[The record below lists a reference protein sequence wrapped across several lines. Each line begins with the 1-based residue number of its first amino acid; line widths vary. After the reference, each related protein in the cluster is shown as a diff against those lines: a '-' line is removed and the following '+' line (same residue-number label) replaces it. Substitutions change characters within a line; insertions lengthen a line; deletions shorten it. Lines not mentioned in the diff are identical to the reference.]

1 MNKKKN
7 SFIFMLIL
15 LFVGLTIHA
24 QPPQKMTYQAVIRDA
39 NNNLVVNRVIG
50 VKITILET
58 YPSGMPVYME
68 THQATTNGNG
78 LMSIEIGTGT
88 PNLGSNF
95 ATIQWQDDDYYLQ
108 SDIDLQGGSQYT
120 LSSVQQLIT
129 VPYAFYAGAA
139 GYADTS
145 DYNNLRN
152 RPAGQNRGDILYWDP
167 QDSTWHI
174 VPIGSPGQV
183 LIVGANGVPQ
193 WYTNVLHNNLP
204 PSIITDSVFSIT
216 GYTMRVAATILDPGT
231 TGIIASG
238 VCWSETNPSPSIG
251 NNNTTDGSGTGSF
264 VSNVAGL
271 KSNTRYYVRAYAT
284 NSVGT
289 SYGNV
294 LVITTP
300 THCGT
305 VTDYDGNVYNTVY
318 IGRQCWFKENL
329 RTTHYADGNS
339 ITKAYNIS
347 QTYYNAMAHTQNGN
361 SVWYFCN
368 HDSTTKADR
377 GLLYTWYAVMK
388 GAGSSENNP
397 SGILGICPYGWHV
410 PSSSEWCEL
419 ENLLNPGIDV
429 TCSNAN
435 FRGTMAKMLAKPKYW
450 NSYTNN
456 SFTPGYWHT
465 DSTGFNTTDFSII
478 PTGYIYEDYTWSYNW
493 SSYCGDGS
501 SHQHWI
507 YVRNGITTDTYFWTS
522 SSGKRRKISYNE
534 TGIEFATSRPLTDA
548 YSVRCVKDY

>member
-1 MNKKKN
+1 MQTKYY
-7 SFIFMLIL
+7 FLIIFS
-15 LFVGLTIHA
+15 LFFTASIFA
-24 QPPQKMTYQAVIRDA
+24 QPPQKMSYQAVVRDQQ
-39 NNNLVVNRVIG
+39 NHLVTNQAIG
-50 VKITILET
+50 VKISILKNS
-58 YPSGMPVYME
+58 PLGHSVYTE
-68 THQATTNGNG
+68 THSTTTNGSG
-78 LMSIEIGTGT
+78 LMTIEVGAGTPTPTSIFDSIDWSRNSYYLKSEIDITGGTNYTLIGT
-88 PNLGSNF
+88 
-95 ATIQWQDDDYYLQ
+95 
-108 SDIDLQGGSQYT
+108 
-120 LSSVQQLIT
+120 QQLIT
-129 VPYAFYAGAA
+129 VPYAFFAKSFAEG
-139 GYADTS
+139 
-145 DYNNLRN
+145 DYNRLYNTPTGN
-152 RPAGQNRGDILYWDP
+152 NTGDILYWNSN
-167 QDSTWHI
+167 DSTWHI
-174 VPIGSPGQV
+174 ISAGSEGQV
-183 LIVGANGVPQ
+183 LTMTANGIPQ
-193 WYTNVLHNNLP
+193 WHTTIFNQSLP

-284 NSVGT
+284 NSIGT

-329 RTTHYADGNS
+329 RTTHYADGN
-339 ITKAYNIS
+339 IVQKAPNIS
-347 QTYYNAMAHTQNGN
+347 LTRYADMAHTQNGN

-377 GLLYTWYAVMK
+377 GLLYTWHAVMK
-388 GAGSSENNP
+388 GAGSSDNNP
-397 SGILGICPYGWHV
+397 SGILGVCPYGWHV

-419 ENLLNPGIDV
+419 ENNLNPGIDI

-435 FRGTMAKMLAKPKYW
+435 FRGTMAKVLAKPKYW
-450 NSYTNN
+450 SSYTNN

-465 DSTGFNTTDFSII
+465 DSTGFNITDFSLI
-478 PTGYIYEDYTWSYNW
+478 PTGYIYERESSWSSGW
-493 SSYCGDGS
+493 DSYCGNTS
-501 SHQHWI
+501 YHYHYI
-507 YVRNGITTDTYFWTS
+507 YARTGITTDAYFWTS
-522 SSGKRRKISYNE
+522 SSGKSRQINYSE
-534 TGIEFATSRPLTDA
+534 TGIKLATGVTLTNA
-548 YSVRCVKDY
+548 YSVRCIKDY

>member
-1 MNKKKN
+1 
-7 SFIFMLIL
+7 
-15 LFVGLTIHA
+15 
-24 QPPQKMTYQAVIRDA
+24 
-39 NNNLVVNRVIG
+39 
-50 VKITILET
+50 
-58 YPSGMPVYME
+58 
-68 THQATTNGNG
+68 
-78 LMSIEIGTGT
+78 
-88 PNLGSNF
+88 
-95 ATIQWQDDDYYLQ
+95 
-108 SDIDLQGGSQYT
+108 
-120 LSSVQQLIT
+120 
-129 VPYAFYAGAA
+129 
-139 GYADTS
+139 
-145 DYNNLRN
+145 
-152 RPAGQNRGDILYWDP
+152 
-167 QDSTWHI
+167 
-174 VPIGSPGQV
+174 
-183 LIVGANGVPQ
+183 
-193 WYTNVLHNNLP
+193 
-204 PSIITDSVFSIT
+204 
-216 GYTMRVAATILDPGT
+216 MRVAATILDPGT

-284 NSVGT
+284 NSIGT

-294 LVITTP
+294 LVIMTP

-305 VTDYDGNVYNTVY
+305 ITDYDGNVYNTVY

-388 GAGSSENNP
+388 GAGSSDNNP
-397 SGILGICPYGWHV
+397 SGILGVCPYGWHV

-419 ENLLNPGIDV
+419 ENNLNPGIDI

-435 FRGTMAKMLAKPKYW
+435 FRGTMAKVLAKPEYW
-450 NSYTNN
+450 SSYTNN

-465 DSTGFNTTDFSII
+465 DSTGFNITDFSLI
-478 PTGYIYEDYTWSYNW
+478 PTGYIYERESSWSSGW
-493 SSYCGDGS
+493 DSYCGNTS
-501 SHQHWI
+501 YHYHYI
-507 YVRNGITTDTYFWTS
+507 YARTGITTDAYFWTS
-522 SSGKRRKISYNE
+522 SSGKSRQINYSE
-534 TGIEFATSRPLTDA
+534 TGIKLATGVTLTNA
-548 YSVRCVKDY
+548 FSVRCIKDY

>member
-1 MNKKKN
+1 
-7 SFIFMLIL
+7 
-15 LFVGLTIHA
+15 
-24 QPPQKMTYQAVIRDA
+24 
-39 NNNLVVNRVIG
+39 
-50 VKITILET
+50 
-58 YPSGMPVYME
+58 
-68 THQATTNGNG
+68 
-78 LMSIEIGTGT
+78 
-88 PNLGSNF
+88 
-95 ATIQWQDDDYYLQ
+95 
-108 SDIDLQGGSQYT
+108 
-120 LSSVQQLIT
+120 
-129 VPYAFYAGAA
+129 
-139 GYADTS
+139 
-145 DYNNLRN
+145 
-152 RPAGQNRGDILYWDP
+152 
-167 QDSTWHI
+167 
-174 VPIGSPGQV
+174 
-183 LIVGANGVPQ
+183 
-193 WYTNVLHNNLP
+193 
-204 PSIITDSVFSIT
+204 
-216 GYTMRVAATILDPGT
+216 
-231 TGIIASG
+231 
-238 VCWSETNPSPSIG
+238 
-251 NNNTTDGSGTGSF
+251 
-264 VSNVAGL
+264 
-271 KSNTRYYVRAYAT
+271 
-284 NSVGT
+284 
-289 SYGNV
+289 
-294 LVITTP
+294 
-300 THCGT
+300 
-305 VTDYDGNVYNTVY
+305 VYNTVY

-429 TCSNAN
+429 TCSNTN

-478 PTGYIYEDYTWSYNW
+478 PTGYIYESSQGSYNYN
-493 SSYCGDGS
+493 SSGCGSDS
-501 SHQHWI
+501 YHHHWI
-507 YVRNGITTDTYFWTS
+507 YVRTGITTDTYFWTS

>member
-1 MNKKKN
+1 MRKKYFL
-7 SFIFMLIL
+7 STYLL
-15 LFVGLTIHA
+15 LFSTLFLVA
-24 QPPQKMTYQAVIRDA
+24 QPPQKMSFQSVIRDG
-39 NNNLVVNRVIG
+39 NNNLVVNRTIG
-50 VKITILET
+50 IKISIIKTFPNGIA
-58 YPSGMPVYME
+58 VYEE
-68 THQATTNGNG
+68 THQGTTNGNG
-78 LMSIEIGTGT
+78 LLTLEIGTGT
-88 PNLGSNF
+88 PTPGSSFSSIEWENG
-95 ATIQWQDDDYYLQ
+95 DYFLK
-108 SDIDLQGGSQYT
+108 SEIDLQGGNQYT
-120 LSSVQQLIT
+120 LIGTQQLIT
-129 VPYAFYAGAA
+129 VPYSFHSGTSNF
-139 GYADTS
+139 ADSS
-145 DYNNLRN
+145 DYNHLIN
-152 RPAGQNRGDILYWDP
+152 RPIGQNTGDILYWNP
-167 QDSTWHI
+167 QDSSWHI

-284 NSVGT
+284 NSIGT

-294 LVITTP
+294 LVIMTP

-305 VTDYDGNVYNTVY
+305 ITDYDGNVYNTVY

-388 GAGSSENNP
+388 GAGSSDNNP
-397 SGILGICPYGWHV
+397 SGILGVCPYGWHV

-419 ENLLNPGIDV
+419 ENNLNPGIDI

-435 FRGTMAKMLAKPKYW
+435 FRGTMAKVLAKPKYW
-450 NSYTNN
+450 SSYTNN

-465 DSTGFNTTDFSII
+465 DSTGFNITDFSLI
-478 PTGYIYEDYTWSYNW
+478 PTGYIYERESSWSSGW
-493 SSYCGDGS
+493 DSYCGNTS
-501 SHQHWI
+501 YHYHYI
-507 YVRNGITTDTYFWTS
+507 YARTGITTDAYFWTS
-522 SSGKRRKISYNE
+522 SSGKSRQINYSE
-534 TGIEFATSRPLTDA
+534 TGIKLATGVTLTNA
-548 YSVRCVKDY
+548 FSVRCIKDY

>member
-1 MNKKKN
+1 MRKKYFL
-7 SFIFMLIL
+7 STYLL
-15 LFVGLTIHA
+15 LFSTLFLVA
-24 QPPQKMTYQAVIRDA
+24 QPPQKMSFQSVIRDG
-39 NNNLVVNRVIG
+39 NNNLVVNRTIG
-50 VKITILET
+50 IKISIIKTFPNGIA
-58 YPSGMPVYME
+58 VYEE
-68 THQATTNGNG
+68 THQGTTNGNG
-78 LMSIEIGTGT
+78 LLTLEIGTGT
-88 PNLGSNF
+88 PTPGSSFSSIEWENG
-95 ATIQWQDDDYYLQ
+95 DYFLK
-108 SDIDLQGGSQYT
+108 SEIDLQGGNQYT
-120 LSSVQQLIT
+120 LIGTQQLIT
-129 VPYAFYAGAA
+129 VPYSFHSGTSNF
-139 GYADTS
+139 ADSS
-145 DYNNLRN
+145 DYNHLIN
-152 RPAGQNRGDILYWDP
+152 RPIGQNTGDILYWNP
-167 QDSTWHI
+167 QDSSWHI

-305 VTDYDGNVYNTVY
+305 ITDYDGNVYNTVY

-388 GAGSSENNP
+388 GAGSSDNNP
-397 SGILGICPYGWHV
+397 SGILGVCPYGWHV

-419 ENLLNPGIDV
+419 ENNLNPGIDI

-435 FRGTMAKMLAKPKYW
+435 FRGTMAKVLAKPKYW
-450 NSYTNN
+450 SSYTNN

-465 DSTGFNTTDFSII
+465 DSTGFNITDFSLI
-478 PTGYIYEDYTWSYNW
+478 PTGYIYERESSWSSGW
-493 SSYCGDGS
+493 DSYCGNTS
-501 SHQHWI
+501 YHYHYI
-507 YVRNGITTDTYFWTS
+507 YARTGITTDAYFWTS
-522 SSGKRRKISYNE
+522 SSGKSRQINYSE
-534 TGIEFATSRPLTDA
+534 TGIKLATGVTLTNA
-548 YSVRCVKDY
+548 FSVRCIKDY

>member
-1 MNKKKN
+1 MQQKYY
-7 SFIFMLIL
+7 FLIIFAL
-15 LFVGLTIHA
+15 LFTSSVFA
-24 QPPQKMTYQAVIRDA
+24 QPPQKMSYQAVVRNA
-39 NNNLVVNRVIG
+39 NNELIVNQSISLR
-50 VKITILET
+50 ITIHQT
-58 YPSGMPVYME
+58 SPTGPSVYIE
-68 THQATTNGNG
+68 THTTTTNGNG
-78 LMSIEIGTGT
+78 LMSIEVGNGT
-88 PNLGSNF
+88 PTPGSHFEHIDWGNY
-95 ATIQWQDDDYYLQ
+95 DYYLE
-108 SDIDLQGGSQYT
+108 SEIDLQGGNNYT
-120 LSSVQQLIT
+120 LNGTQQLIT
-129 VPYAFYAGAA
+129 VPYAFYAKTA
-139 GYADTS
+139 GSVESIPFGND
-145 DYNNLRN
+145 L
-152 RPAGQNRGDILYWDP
+152 GDILYWNP

-174 VPIGSPGQV
+174 VPIGTPGQV

-305 VTDYDGNVYNTVY
+305 ITDYDGNVYNTVY

-347 QTYYNAMAHTQNGN
+347 QTYSSLMAHTQNGN

-478 PTGYIYEDYTWSYNW
+478 PTGYIYQYSQYSCYYN
-493 SSYCGDGS
+493 SYCGHDYC
-501 SHQHWI
+501 HDHWI
-507 YVRNGITTDTYFWTS
+507 YVRTGITTDTYFWTS

-534 TGIEFATSRPLTDA
+534 TGIEFATNRPLTDA